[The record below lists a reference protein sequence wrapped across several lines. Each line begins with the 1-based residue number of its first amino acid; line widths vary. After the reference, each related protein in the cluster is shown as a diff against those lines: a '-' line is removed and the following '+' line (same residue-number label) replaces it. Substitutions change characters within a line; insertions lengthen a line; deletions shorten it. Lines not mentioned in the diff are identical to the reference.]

1 MAKGDKCDIPVRFQ
15 LPQQVQ
21 LLFKP
26 MPFLFCL
33 LVPTLCYGIIII
45 IITTNAKFQ

>member
-15 LPQQVQ
+15 LSQQVQ

-26 MPFLFCL
+26 MPFFVLSSGPDFVL
-33 LVPTLCYGIIII
+33 WDYHHYH
-45 IITTNAKFQ
+45 NDKR